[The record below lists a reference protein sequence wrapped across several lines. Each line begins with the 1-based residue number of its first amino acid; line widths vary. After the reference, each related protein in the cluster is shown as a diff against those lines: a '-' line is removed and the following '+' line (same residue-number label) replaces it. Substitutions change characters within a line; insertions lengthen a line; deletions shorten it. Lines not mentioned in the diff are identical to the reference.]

1 MFVTPPRTLTVKVSD
16 EEYEMVQRAR
26 AELRRKG
33 LEDAGISDKEVE
45 KFDWGSMA
53 LGAIVGI
60 GAYLLYRSL
69 QEKHE

>member
-33 LEDAGISDKEVE
+33 FEDAGISEGEVE
-45 KFDWGSMA
+45 KFDWGSLA
-53 LGAIVGI
+53 LGAMVGI
-60 GAYLLYRSL
+60 GAFLLYKSL
-69 QEKHE
+69 TEKKE